1 MCHLTRTIWPVGHGA
16 FYTERFEDIDGK
28 GTSFTAVYDCGAYQF
43 GIRYEDILKS
53 EIDKFLGRLRN
64 NVIDVVFLS
73 HFDKDHVNG
82 FRYLLSKNVTIRNL
96 IIPNL
101 SNEQLVCALLKNVV
115 EEEPLDE
122 DIRWFFSLLSNM
134 ENRGDMRIVRIPDLR
149 ATTEHDE
156 QIEHDILQIPNSI
169 LPKARFTLGRCRNGA
184 PMWVYIP
191 VHQSYNQ
198 TKSKRLY
205 QQILQA
211 IDDVPANASF
221 SEIFVKILEF
231 CSSPQNH
238 KRLMQIYRGIY
249 GNIGDNDFSM
259 PVYSG
264 FYTNMVDV
272 AHIRISISQL
282 PMFVYHDCV
291 CSTINSR
298 NWNCAARIINCLY
311 MGDFETNKKGRL
323 SHLKKHLGDYWYKV
337 GLVQVPHHASK
348 HNHNIGL
355 YHPGQLCFASVY
367 ENNDCSFSVDVPQ
380 SLDKISSSFIKVT
393 EKPDSRLEL
402 EYYIYR

>member
-1 MCHLTRTIWPVGHGA
+1 MMHLTRIIWSIGHGA

-43 GIRYEDILKS
+43 GIRYEDILRS

-191 VHQSYNQ
+191 VYQSYNQ

-211 IDDVPANASF
+211 IDVPASASF
-221 SEIFVKILEF
+221 SEIFREILCF
-231 CSSPQNH
+231 CSSPQKH

-264 FYTNMVDV
+264 LYSGKV
-272 AHIRISISQL
+272 AGEYCVHADMFLREFHQHFHMHVHMDYDSQNTFFS
-282 PMFVYHDCV
+282 PK
-291 CSTINSR
+291 
-298 NWNCAARIINCLY
+298 AINCLY
-311 MGDFETNKKGRL
+311 MGDYEANKPGRL
-323 SHLKKHLGDYWYKV
+323 KRLKEHLGQYWYKV
-337 GLVQVPHHASK
+337 GLVQVPHHASQN
-348 HNHNIGL
+348 NHNIHL
-355 YHPGQLCFASVY
+355 YHPGQICFASVY
-367 ENNDCSFSVDVPQ
+367 DSNDCSYSIDVRNEIE
-380 SLDKISSSFIKVT
+380 SLSSSFIKIT
-393 EKPDSRLEL
+393 EKSAPFVEEISL
-402 EYYIYR
+402 YV

>member
-1 MCHLTRTIWPVGHGA
+1 MCHLTRTIWPIGHGA

-211 IDDVPANASF
+211 IDDVPANATLNINNTGAK
-221 SEIFVKILEF
+221 EI
-231 CSSPQNH
+231 
-238 KRLMQIYRGIY
+238 
-249 GNIGDNDFSM
+249 
-259 PVYSG
+259 
-264 FYTNMVDV
+264 
-272 AHIRISISQL
+272 
-282 PMFVYHDCV
+282 
-291 CSTINSR
+291 
-298 NWNCAARIINCLY
+298 
-311 MGDFETNKKGRL
+311 
-323 SHLKKHLGDYWYKV
+323 WYK
-337 GLVQVPHHASK
+337 GA
-348 HNHNIGL
+348 
-355 YHPGQLCFASVY
+355 
-367 ENNDCSFSVDVPQ
+367 
-380 SLDKISSSFIKVT
+380 KVT
-393 EKPDSRLEL
+393 GYEISGGDIATL
-402 EYYIYR
+402 YYDGTRYNLLSTDGGSGKALIPGGKIWVE